1 MTSTM
6 AAAIVII
13 VVALVLLV
21 RGYDVRLVL
30 FGAGLAL
37 CSLPVW
43 IEPQPG
49 LGYWQRPNPF
59 RVFDA
64 FLNAMVDK
72 TYVGPICTALAFSS
86 VLAVTGCDREMVR
99 LLMSPLRRVPWALI
113 PGGCLVGYLT
123 NSAITSQT
131 GAAAAVGPI
140 LVPLLL
146 AARVPPVIAGATLVL
161 GCSGGG
167 NLLNMAEPD
176 FVAIKDNTGVASDT
190 VWWAMVTPEI
200 ASFLTAVAVL
210 TVWTWKMRT
219 EETVAD
225 KAPVDE
231 SPINVVKALLP
242 PLPIVILMSLIPRI
256 NLQPWIWVKMRYPE
270 GFPVSHAMIL
280 CTIIALLITRREI
293 SAQTRAFF
301 EGMGKAYANI
311 ISLIITG
318 RCFVEGITAVGMIS
332 ALIKVVS
339 GRGIL
344 GKLAT
349 ETFPW
354 ALAVVSGSGIAPC
367 VSFCKAV
374 LPTVAKLDQTAALNL
389 GVLAAVA
396 SNFGRTMSPVAAVVM
411 FSATLVKVS
420 PIDIVK
426 KTAPPLLAGGVV
438 LFFLMLFR

>member
-1 MTSTM
+1 M
-6 AAAIVII
+6 ALAIAVIL
-13 VVALVLLV
+13 VALYFLI
-21 RGYDVRLVL
+21 RGIDVRLVL
-30 FGAGLAL
+30 LGAAL
-37 CSLPVW
+37 VLFSLV
-43 IEPQPG
+43 G
-49 LGYWQRPNPF
+49 DPF
-59 RVFDA
+59 KLFDF
-64 FLNAMVDK
+64 FLKYMGDI

-99 LLMSPLRRVPWALI
+99 LLMKPLRKVPWALI
-113 PGGCLVGYLT
+113 PGGCVVGFLT

-146 AARVPPVIAGATLVL
+146 ASGIPPIVAGATLVL

-167 NLLNMAEPD
+167 NLLNMGEPD
-176 FVAIKDNTGVASDT
+176 FVAIRDSTGVKPDA
-190 VWWAMVTPEI
+190 VLQAMALPEI
-200 ASFLTAVAVL
+200 VAFLAAVGVFTAWTRKLRIDAGPTETAVSE
-210 TVWTWKMRT
+210 T
-219 EETVAD
+219 E
-225 KAPVDE
+225 
-231 SPINVVKALLP
+231 PINIVQALLP
-242 PLPIVILMSLIPRI
+242 PLPVIILMALIPDI
-256 NLQPWIWVKMRYPE
+256 KMQPWIWVKARYPD
-270 GFPVSHAMIL
+270 GFPISHAMLL
-280 CTIIALLITRREI
+280 CTMITLLITRREI
-293 SAQTRAFF
+293 SAQARAFF

-318 RCFVEGITAVGMIS
+318 RCFVEGITAVGMIG
-332 ALIKVVS
+332 ALIRVVS
-339 GRGIL
+339 GRGISGRIL
-344 GKLAT
+344 T

-354 ALAVVSGSGIAPC
+354 VLAVVSGSGIAPC

-374 LPTVAKLDQTAALNL
+374 LPEVAKLDQGSALNL

-420 PIDIVK
+420 PVDIVK

>member
-1 MTSTM
+1 M

-43 IEPQPG
+43 IEPEPG

-242 PLPIVILMSLIPRI
+242 PLPIVILMSLIPKI

-411 FSATLVKVS
+411 FAATLVKVS

>member
-1 MTSTM
+1 MTLAVLII
-6 AAAIVII
+6 AAA
-13 VVALVLLV
+13 LFFLL

-30 FGAGLAL
+30 FAAGLAL
-37 CSLPVW
+37 CSLV
-43 IEPQPG
+43 G
-49 LGYWQRPNPF
+49 DPF

-64 FLNAMVDK
+64 FLKYMGDT

-86 VLAVTGCDREMVR
+86 VLAVSGCDREMVR
-99 LLMSPLRRVPWALI
+99 LLMRPLRTVPWALI
-113 PGGCLVGYLT
+113 PGGCVVGFLT

-140 LVPLLL
+140 LVPLLI
-146 AARVPPVIAGATLVL
+146 AAGVPPVVAGATLVL

-167 NLLNMAEPD
+167 NLLNMGEPD
-176 FVAIKDNTGVASDT
+176 FVAIKDSTGVKPD
-190 VWWAMVTPEI
+190 
-200 ASFLTAVAVL
+200 AVL
-210 TVWTWKMRT
+210 TAMALPEIVAFVVAVGVFTAWLGRKRAEPVAAEKPAV
-219 EETVAD
+219 EEG
-225 KAPVDE
+225 
-231 SPINVVKALLP
+231 PINLVKALLP
-242 PLPIVILMSLIPRI
+242 PLPVIILMALIP
-256 NLQPWIWVKMRYPE
+256 NVPMQPWIWVKIRYPD

-280 CTIIALLITRREI
+280 CTMIALLLTRKEI

-318 RCFVEGITAVGMIS
+318 RCFVEGITAVGMIT

-339 GRGIL
+339 GRGIF
-344 GKLAT
+344 GKLLT
-349 ETFPW
+349 EAFPW
-354 ALAVVSGSGIAPC
+354 ILAVVSGSGIAPC

-374 LPTVAKLDQTAALNL
+374 LPEVAKLDQAAALNL

-420 PIDIVK
+420 PVDIVK

>member
-1 MTSTM
+1 
-6 AAAIVII
+6 
-13 VVALVLLV
+13 
-21 RGYDVRLVL
+21 
-30 FGAGLAL
+30 
-37 CSLPVW
+37 
-43 IEPQPG
+43 
-49 LGYWQRPNPF
+49 
-59 RVFDA
+59 
-64 FLNAMVDK
+64 MVDK

-411 FSATLVKVS
+411 FAATLVKVS